1 MNNLNNVNANLN
13 NLIPVHNNNNNNYGY
28 VSNND
33 VRNVLRNIERQNV
46 LEAQNADNLNLN
58 MMNMNAA
65 ELAALENFAMSPGTP
80 SHRNKRARFI

>member
-13 NLIPVHNNNNNNYGY
+13 NLIPIHNNNNNYGY

-46 LEAQNADNLNLN
+46 LEDNLNLN

>member
-13 NLIPVHNNNNNNYGY
+13 NLIPIHNINNNNYGY

-46 LEAQNADNLNLN
+46 LADNLNLN
-58 MMNMNAA
+58 LMNMNAA